1 METPEQKIINKR
13 GPIAWM
19 AGRSVTA
26 NLLMLVLLIGGFVMA
41 KNIGKDVFPDFELD
55 LVTITL
61 IYPGASPEEVERG
74 TLLAVE
80 EAIQDIEGIK
90 EITATA
96 REGSGT
102 VTVEVIEG
110 EKCLRGGPGGQE
122 CSGQDLIFSR

>member
-61 IYPGASPEEVERG
+61 IY
-74 TLLAVE
+74 
-80 EAIQDIEGIK
+80 I
-90 EITATA
+90 
-96 REGSGT
+96 GS
-102 VTVEVIEG
+102 
-110 EKCLRGGPGGQE
+110 
-122 CSGQDLIFSR
+122 